1 MCIDL
6 LFLHLIAQDEVVRQ
20 VVYQL
25 LAKLLVAGIIKSDHL
40 SDVFPFLATYN
51 EDVTAYPAGYP
62 HVPTGWDGVFLTA
75 REKVH
80 VFTGSHH
87 SHPHWLRPLGLLGGE
102 QFIGHVWL
110 VHHGVDYVRMG
121 LLPYGKHLDI
131 GGRNLDRFP
140 VPLGNAVTQLPM
152 TQAVTKQAAIII
164 IGFIVSRYV
173 LFHSIHSSFQLN
185 ALVCFYLPMMVS
197 HYMIQ
202 YFLLI
207 SIILEVM
214 GGKIIPFPMN
224 GGIIDWNAK
233 FPYTIVKIQQIFFTY
248 IIIET

>member
-1 MCIDL
+1 MIRVLYAALLDNLLEVMCIDL
-6 LFLHLIAQDEVVRQ
+6 LFLQLIAQDEVVRQ

-40 SDVFPFLATYN
+40 SDVFPFLAAYN

-62 HVPTGWDGVFLTA
+62 HVPTGWDGVFLAA

-80 VFTGSHH
+80 VFIGSHH
-87 SHPHWLRPLGLLGGE
+87 NHPHWLHSLGLLGGE
-102 QFIGHVWL
+102 QLIGHVWL

-173 LFHSIHSSFQLN
+173 LFHSIHSGIQLN
-185 ALVCFYLPMMVS
+185 VLVCHHLV
-197 HYMIQ
+197 
-202 YFLLI
+202 
-207 SIILEVM
+207 
-214 GGKIIPFPMN
+214 
-224 GGIIDWNAK
+224 
-233 FPYTIVKIQQIFFTY
+233 
-248 IIIET
+248 